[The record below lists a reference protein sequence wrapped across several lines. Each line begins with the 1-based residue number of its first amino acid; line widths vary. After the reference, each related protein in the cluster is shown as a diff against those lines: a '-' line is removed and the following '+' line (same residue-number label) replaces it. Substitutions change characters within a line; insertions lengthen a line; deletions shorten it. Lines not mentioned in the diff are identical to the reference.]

1 VAMPEL
7 EPDSTLPPMLLGEQ
21 VVEDYRRL
29 HLSLKAHPVAFLRAD
44 LTRRGILRHA
54 ELPTIAS
61 GRRVTVGGL
70 VLVRQRP
77 GTASGVIF
85 MTLEDETAIANTIVW
100 PKIYE
105 TFRPIVLGARLVS
118 VTGKLQN
125 ESGVIH
131 VVAERIDD
139 LTSLLA
145 HLSQA
150 NDTACVEGL
159 ARADVKYSN
168 GAPDHHPH
176 RHLRAG
182 DALVTLFRDQP
193 ELAGELGFTADVM
206 PKGRNF
212 H

>member
-1 VAMPEL
+1 MP
-7 EPDSTLPPMLLGEQ
+7 LGEQ

-44 LTRRGILRHA
+44 FERRGILRHQD
-54 ELPTIAS
+54 LPAIPS

-77 GTASGVIF
+77 GTAAGVIF

-100 PKIYE
+100 PKIFE

-118 VTGKLQN
+118 VTGKLQS

-131 VVAERIDD
+131 VVAERVED
-139 LTSLLA
+139 LTPLLSR
-145 HLSQA
+145 LSVSQ
-150 NDTACVEGL
+150 DTGCVEGL

-168 GAPDHHPH
+168 GAPDPHPH
-176 RHLRAG
+176 RHPRAG

-193 ELAGELGFTADVM
+193 ELASELGLTADVM